1 MKEPQ
6 APGSILACKVDTDTP
21 GVYTVIYEVHASSG
35 LSARVS
41 RNVTVVKSCPTGE
54 KLCSSQTTCSEGGTC
69 TEDLSAAAAE
79 EPPDEPPI
87 LSLVTNDALPS
98 NLFIRQHS
106 TYEACRPGQEP
117 EVGKLCEPGAE
128 ATDDVDGNLTGRVL
142 SCPPESCLDTGC
154 PGHEFVTKGIEGCL
168 DTAAEAG
175 TTFQLEYVVFD
186 DALPP
191 NVATVTRL
199 ITISKPCD
207 DGFEL
212 CEDLTCSSLSCADR
226 DMLLME
232 EAEAR
237 RRRHLLQEE
246 DETTEMEALSSNASI
261 EGDTGEVDEVDAAV
275 LHAEMM
281 AELEAIG
288 KGMEEMAISVNLAQ
302 AMVEEH
308 SEGPREAEDERRTRV
323 QDAWA
328 AGYGAEAE
336 NIQTFSGSLET
347 ALENAD
353 KILDSLEALNED
365 LTETANE
372 AAADAQAM
380 ENAFV
385 ESQEDGGDAATSSP
399 PPVQPASVAATPFSP
414 HLPPISPPASPQC
427 PPPPPLSSIPFPPPP
442 ETGCSGNASSELQLA
457 PLEYHFSVP
466 PPKDKSEDVLNS
478 SITDSDGSTSGTE
491 GQPAARRLLA
501 RSGANVATKST
512 GASGEDDST
521 DAAGADGGTRSVDG
535 QTVDASEVTQVWRGV
550 ARRNQL
556 LVGMLLS
563 TWRRSSAMCT
573 ERFPQLAGRHSDG
586 TCYAGNYE
594 TSPFGSDATFNTV
607 TDLFEQEVFE
617 KEEDYYN
624 LTTEVSYNN
633 KTDALTAHPF
643 QPHLGDASD
652 VFLNASLSAKRA
664 IQILD
669 FLDISAYLNSLS
681 QTRGQVAR
689 CSRTIRRA
697 QVTQQIREHLRLFS
711 VVLAAF
717 NRWLHTVFRVNSLSE
732 GTERLV
738 RSDQE
743 SIFVL
748 LTLIVSYRSRNLHTY
763 PGQDATARFTT
774 EFLLYN
780 AETRMYSY
788 VYVTFTRELGGGFQS
803 DIKITLLENYL
814 LKSFHLGDAVVVLLS
829 VLLVYL
835 SIQLFYRDIAQL
847 QCLHRNTV
855 SLTKICIEFFTS
867 WTFASSLLLM
877 SFLVCLYST
886 LYAILNIVYENEH
899 AVYKDEYALSNY
911 FDIETDDGIT
921 EVRRFMGTVAHVAR
935 LKSLFLGLSLLASLG
950 NLCRL
955 LDAAECHARLNVVS
969 CTIRVVS
976 SQLTHFLCVMFWI
989 TAAFAMLAHLTL
1001 GPTCTAYADLATAA
1015 VTMGDNLMG

>member
-1 MKEPQ
+1 
-6 APGSILACKVDTDTP
+6 
-21 GVYTVIYEVHASSG
+21 
-35 LSARVS
+35 
-41 RNVTVVKSCPTGE
+41 
-54 KLCSSQTTCSEGGTC
+54 
-69 TEDLSAAAAE
+69 
-79 EPPDEPPI
+79 
-87 LSLVTNDALPS
+87 
-98 NLFIRQHS
+98 
-106 TYEACRPGQEP
+106 
-117 EVGKLCEPGAE
+117 
-128 ATDDVDGNLTGRVL
+128 
-142 SCPPESCLDTGC
+142 
-154 PGHEFVTKGIEGCL
+154 
-168 DTAAEAG
+168 
-175 TTFQLEYVVFD
+175 
-186 DALPP
+186 
-191 NVATVTRL
+191 
-199 ITISKPCD
+199 
-207 DGFEL
+207 
-212 CEDLTCSSLSCADR
+212 
-226 DMLLME
+226 MLLME

-669 FLDISAYLNSLS
+669 FLDISAYLN
-681 QTRGQVAR
+681 
-689 CSRTIRRA
+689 
-697 QVTQQIREHLRLFS
+697 QIREHLRLFS

-1015 VTMGDNLMG
+1015 VTMGDNLMGGSFGRPTDVNGVINGNLQTGSFAYVGFVLLYWAMNFIVMMCVLNFFFTIIGDGIGGTDEDREKAAAAESVFEGIWNLVYADLRRQALYPIRKRHVMQLLEMTKEEGNTLDEEGEPDGESESSEDGEIVEAQGVKLDLDKLKDVLNKRPLQMNENCRKEAETSAAFSSNTLRSDTLWESPTNLELVCCPKDEVEAMLSEIADLLRHPLSDVDKVTEDEDFLKSKSSERHLQRKSVAEFLVQA